1 MWAGSSGAGPS
12 ARLLICVPC
21 TAPALCSP
29 SDAHGA
35 PASKSVCRSIE
46 VDGKPTT
53 LARAGDSADVTLAG
67 VDATAVCSGTVLC
80 HPDFPVP
87 LVDK

>member
-1 MWAGSSGAGPS
+1 MVWLPLSYS
-12 ARLLICVPC
+12 RL
-21 TAPALCSP
+21 PALRCVSSP
-29 SDAHGA
+29 ADH
-35 PASKSVCRSIE
+35 VQQDRHQRRSIE
-46 VDGKPTT
+46 VDGKPAS
-53 LARAGDSADVTLAG
+53 LARAGDSADVTLTG

>member
-1 MWAGSSGAGPS
+1 MAAPQLQPVAPRCAVHHLSPAGHVQQN
-12 ARLLICVPC
+12 RRQR
-21 TAPALCSP
+21 
-29 SDAHGA
+29 
-35 PASKSVCRSIE
+35 RSIE
-46 VDGKPTT
+46 VDGKPASV
-53 LARAGDSADVTLAG
+53 ARAGDSADVTLTG